1 MAALTRFIS
10 KSADKSL
17 PFFQVLKGNKTFKWG
32 EEQEK
37 AFKEVKNHLKS
48 LPTIAR
54 PEVGDI
60 LQLYI
65 SASKK
70 TVAAAL
76 VVEKDKIQQPVY
88 FVSHILNPAEQ
99 RYPLIEKMAFAIM
112 IAARK
117 LKPYFD
123 AHKVQVLTNQPLEKS
138 LQRLDTSG
146 RLLKWAVEL
155 SEYDIEYKPRT
166 AIKAQALADFIAEAS
181 YEEEEEPLGTWQI
194 SVDGS
199 AAVTG
204 SGAGIIMVSPE
215 GNIFEYAIKFKF
227 KASNNEAEYEA
238 AIAGIQMCKAADAK
252 KIVLKTD
259 SQLVA
264 SQYRG
269 EYEAREPSM
278 QRYLALMKE
287 AVAQLESFEIQL
299 VPRAENSQADALSK
313 LASSTLQDLERTVMV
328 EVQEE
333 KSIDKKPVVNFID
346 TEPQWYDSIVSYKL
360 GRGLPTAEQEQKKVK
375 RNEHWFV
382 IYQGKL
388 YKKSFSLP
396 LLRCISAEES
406 QRVIE
411 EIHEGICGNHIGG
424 RTLALKAL
432 RAGYYW
438 PTMVS
443 DSQAYVKKCDKCQ
456 KFAPVINQP
465 SNDLQPIIN
474 PIPFAQWGMDILG
487 PFTAASGGR
496 KFLIVAVD
504 YFTKWIEAEPTKSIT
519 AKRMKDFIWK
529 NIVTRFGIPE
539 SLVFD
544 HGTQFD
550 CTPIKDYCAELRIKF
565 AYASVCHPQSNG
577 QAEAANKQIL
587 GALRKKV
594 EDFKGA
600 WADLIPEI
608 LWSNR
613 TTEKEA
619 TGESPYKLAFGAEAV
634 LPVEVGLPSFRVQY
648 YEEGTNEQRMRE
660 ALDLLPE
667 VRLQAELKL
676 AANKEKMSRAYNK
689 RVKHRPMQV
698 GDLVLRRTAAT
709 GKGKAEGKFSANWEG
724 PYQITKE
731 VAPGSYHLM
740 TMEGRELKNSWNANM
755 LKKYYV

>member
-1 MAALTRFIS
+1 
-10 KSADKSL
+10 
-17 PFFQVLKGNKTFKWG
+17 
-32 EEQEK
+32 
-37 AFKEVKNHLKS
+37 
-48 LPTIAR
+48 
-54 PEVGDI
+54 
-60 LQLYI
+60 
-65 SASKK
+65 
-70 TVAAAL
+70 
-76 VVEKDKIQQPVY
+76 
-88 FVSHILNPAEQ
+88 
-99 RYPLIEKMAFAIM
+99 
-112 IAARK
+112 
-117 LKPYFD
+117 
-123 AHKVQVLTNQPLEKS
+123 
-138 LQRLDTSG
+138 
-146 RLLKWAVEL
+146 
-155 SEYDIEYKPRT
+155 
-166 AIKAQALADFIAEAS
+166 
-181 YEEEEEPLGTWQI
+181 
-194 SVDGS
+194 
-199 AAVTG
+199 
-204 SGAGIIMVSPE
+204 
-215 GNIFEYAIKFKF
+215 
-227 KASNNEAEYEA
+227 
-238 AIAGIQMCKAADAK
+238 
-252 KIVLKTD
+252 
-259 SQLVA
+259 
-264 SQYRG
+264 
-269 EYEAREPSM
+269 
-278 QRYLALMKE
+278 
-287 AVAQLESFEIQL
+287 
-299 VPRAENSQADALSK
+299 
-313 LASSTLQDLERTVMV
+313 
-328 EVQEE
+328 
-333 KSIDKKPVVNFID
+333 
-346 TEPQWYDSIVSYKL
+346 
-360 GRGLPTAEQEQKKVK
+360 
-375 RNEHWFV
+375 
-382 IYQGKL
+382 
-388 YKKSFSLP
+388 
-396 LLRCISAEES
+396 
-406 QRVIE
+406 
-411 EIHEGICGNHIGG
+411 
-424 RTLALKAL
+424 
-432 RAGYYW
+432 
-438 PTMVS
+438 
-443 DSQAYVKKCDKCQ
+443 
-456 KFAPVINQP
+456 
-465 SNDLQPIIN
+465 
-474 PIPFAQWGMDILG
+474 MDILG

-698 GDLVLRRTAAT
+698 GDLVLRRTGAT